1 MSVFKAYDIR
11 GKCPQDVN
19 EELARRV
26 GRAFAD
32 HLGNSG
38 RVVIG
43 HDMRDT
49 SPSLCEALA
58 AGLHAGGVDTLQIGQ
73 VTTPTLYYTVGSRDL
88 TGGVMVTAS
97 HNPAGDNG
105 FKLSREG
112 VRPVSSNSGLL
123 EIEAACAGDEPAAV
137 ASPGSSTT
145 EDVTEAYLDH
155 ALKVGLGG
163 AEVKPLK
170 IAFDCGNGVAG
181 PTVERFLKRLPQIE
195 AVKLYFE
202 PDGTFPNHPANPIV
216 AANVADLCAT
226 VREQKCDLGVA
237 FDGDGD
243 RCVFVDEKG
252 NRVLSDLMTAL
263 IAGDVLAGNP
273 GAAVVYDVVSSR
285 VVAEEIKAHGGNPI
299 VERVGHAFIKKTM
312 REHDAVFAGENSGH
326 YYWRDHWFADSALIA
341 LSRVLGILTRE
352 DRRLSRIMKPLRRTA
367 QSGERNYRVPDKDGT
382 IAKLL
387 EAFGSGDVDDRDG
400 ITVHLDGWWFNARK
414 SNTEPLLRLNVEAE
428 DEDDLREA
436 IRRLETI
443 LGSPDLH

>member
-11 GKCPQDVN
+11 GKCP
-19 EELARRV
+19 EEVDEGLARRV
-26 GRAFAD
+26 GRALAD
-32 HLGNSG
+32 HLGNTG
-38 RVVIG
+38 CVAVG

-49 SPSLCEALA
+49 SPGLCAALA
-58 AGLHAGGVDTLQIGQ
+58 SGLHAGGLDTFEVGQ
-73 VTTPTLYYTVGSRDL
+73 VTTPTLYFAIGSRAL
-88 TGGVMVTAS
+88 AGGVMVTAS

-105 FKLSREG
+105 FKLNREG
-112 VRPVSSNSGLL
+112 VRPISSNSGLA
-123 EIEAACAGDEPAAV
+123 EIEAATKAEQPPPAART
-137 ASPGSSTT
+137 GSGKA

-155 ALKVGLGG
+155 VLRVGLGG

-181 PTVERFLKRLPQIE
+181 PTVERLLARLPQID

-216 AANVADLCAT
+216 AANLEDLCAA
-226 VREQKCDLGVA
+226 VREHRCDLGVA

-252 NRVLSDLMTAL
+252 KRVLSDLMTGL
-263 IAGDVLAGNP
+263 IAGDVLAQHP

-285 VVAEEIKAHGGNPI
+285 VVAEEITAHGGQPV

-312 REHDAVFAGENSGH
+312 RERDAVFAGENSGH

-341 LSRVLGILTRE
+341 LCRVLGIVSRQ
-352 DRRLSRIMKPLRRTA
+352 DRPLSRIVRPLRRTA
-367 QSGERNYRVPDKDGT
+367 QSGERNYRVPDKDAT
-382 IAKLL
+382 IAELL
-387 EAFGSGDVDDRDG
+387 EAFASDDVDDRDG
-400 ITVHLDGWWFNARK
+400 ITVRMPGWWFNARK

-443 LGSPDLH
+443 LGGPDHH